1 MELEVKQIAAHIDAQ
16 IQGDPNYKIRGVAP
30 FDQAGNDQ
38 ITFAD
43 GRKMLRRLSETG
55 AGAIIVPESVDSD
68 TLNLLK
74 VSHPKVAFAKI
85 LQLFYSPAKPE
96 QGISPMAAI
105 GEQFQHGKKVA
116 IGPLVSIGN
125 RVVLGDKVQLHPG
138 VVIGDDVVIGND
150 VLIYP
155 NVSVLERCRIGNR
168 VIIHTGTVIGSDG
181 FGYAS
186 DGRIHH
192 KIPQTGFVQIDD
204 DVEIGAC
211 NTIDRATFG
220 YTHIQE
226 GVKTDNMVHI
236 AHNVTVGE
244 YTIIVAQVVIGGS
257 ATIGKRVLIAGGAAI
272 SDHVSIG
279 DGAIIGPRAGIAKAV
294 PDGHVMSGAPEM
306 PHRQWLKMSKIL
318 PQLPDLKK
326 KVLAIEKQLK
336 QLKAADRT

>member
-16 IQGDPNYKIRGVAP
+16 IQGNPHYKIRGVAP
-30 FDQAGNDQ
+30 FDQAGDDQ

-43 GRKMLRRLSETG
+43 GPKILKRLSETG
-55 AGAIIVPESVDSD
+55 AGAIIVPHSVDSD
-68 TLNLLK
+68 RLNLLK

-85 LQLFYSPAKPE
+85 LQLFYSPARPAE
-96 QGISPMAAI
+96 GISPVAAI
-105 GEQFQHGKKVA
+105 GEQFQHGKRVA
-116 IGPLVSIGN
+116 LGPLVSIGK
-125 RVVLGDKVQLHPG
+125 RVVLGDDVQLHPG

-168 VIIHTGTVIGSDG
+168 VIIHAGTVIGSDG

-220 YTHIQE
+220 YTHIQK

-272 SDHVSIG
+272 SDHVVIG
-279 DGAIIGPRAGIAKAV
+279 DGAIIGPRAGIAKTV
-294 PDGHVMSGAPEM
+294 PAGDVMSGAPEM
-306 PHRQWLKMSKIL
+306 PHRQWLKMSRIL

-326 KVLAIEKQLK
+326 KVLAIEKQLQ
-336 QLKAADRT
+336 QLKETDKT

>member
-16 IQGDPNYKIRGVAP
+16 IQGDPHYKIRGVAP
-30 FDQAGNDQ
+30 FDQASNDQ

-43 GRKMLRRLSETG
+43 GRKILKRLSETG
-55 AGAIIVPESVDSD
+55 AGAIIVPQSVDND

-74 VSHPKVAFAKI
+74 VSQPKVAFAKI

-96 QGISPMAAI
+96 QGISSLVAI
-105 GEQFQHGKKVA
+105 GEKFRHGKNVS

-125 RVVLGDKVQLHPG
+125 RVVLGDNAQLHPG

-155 NVSVLERCRIGNR
+155 NVSVLERCHIGNR
-168 VIIHTGTVIGSDG
+168 VIIHSGTVIGSDG

-186 DGRIHH
+186 DGQIHH

-220 YTHIQE
+220 FTHIQK

-257 ATIGKRVLIAGGAAI
+257 ASIGKRVIIAGGAAI

-279 DGAIIGPRAGIAKAV
+279 DGAIIGPLAGIVKAV
-294 PDGHVMSGAPEM
+294 SKGHVVSGAPEM
-306 PHRQWLKMSKIL
+306 PHRQYLKVTKIL

-326 KVLAIEKQLK
+326 RVLAIEKQLQ
-336 QLKAADRT
+336 QLKEVDGT

>member
-1 MELEVKQIAAHIDAQ
+1 
-16 IQGDPNYKIRGVAP
+16 
-30 FDQAGNDQ
+30 
-38 ITFAD
+38 
-43 GRKMLRRLSETG
+43 
-55 AGAIIVPESVDSD
+55 
-68 TLNLLK
+68 LNLLK

-85 LQLFYSPAKPE
+85 LQLFYSPARPE
-96 QGISPMAAI
+96 EGISPMAAI
-105 GEQFQHGKKVA
+105 GEQFQHGNKVA

-125 RVVLGDKVQLHPG
+125 QVVVGDRVQLHPG
-138 VVIGDDVVIGND
+138 VVIGEDVVIGND

-155 NVSVLERCRIGNR
+155 NVSILERCRIGNR
-168 VIIHTGTVIGSDG
+168 VIIHAGTVIGSDG

-220 YTHIQE
+220 HTHIQK

-244 YTIIVAQVVIGGS
+244 HTIIVAQVVIGGS
-257 ATIGKRVLIAGGAAI
+257 ATIGKGVLIAGGAAI
-272 SDHVSIG
+272 SDHVTIG

-294 PDGHVMSGAPEM
+294 PAGHVMSGAPEM
-306 PHRQWLKMSKIL
+306 PHRQWLKMNKIL

-326 KVLAIEKQLK
+326 KVRAIEKQLN
-336 QLKAADRT
+336 QLKEADRA